1 MRLIDA
7 DALIEALLEARHEET
22 ETTPKLVRFIRKQ
35 PTIEPDK
42 IVYDYLTKNNITEIH
57 NHRTGQIFRPVRH
70 GRWIAD
76 EHKPLKEMCS
86 VCGFAQFQSRIKNF
100 CPNCGAIMEREGK

>member
-1 MRLIDA
+1 MKSDRLITT
-7 DALIEALLEARHEET
+7 ARQFKKLMLDDSVHT
-22 ETTPKLVRFIRKQ
+22 IKVYPDGSDVPKVFHVERR
-35 PTIEPDK
+35 
-42 IVYDYLTKNNITEIH
+42 
-57 NHRTGQIFRPVRH
+57 

-100 CPNCGAIMEREGK
+100 CPNCGARMEAD